1 MGVAA
6 VFFLATMFVV
16 ACNGPHNPKPD
27 ARPEEK
33 KPGAQQILKAN
44 DFPKAPA
51 GTTYTD
57 YKITWTDAQGKK
69 QERTVTAD
77 EIKNGFVLPGGIQP
91 GTKPKITPRVKNA
104 DGTITEKPDAATEPN
119 PSTSI
124 DWKLP
129 IQAGIDELSKDKP
142 DFDAALAK
150 FKEAY
155 DAEQNNT
162 TKAYYAVVQ
171 LATISV
177 KPAAVSFMRDRMGFA
192 SYPEKLN
199 ALINLEWFKEETKS
213 RTETHTRKIDIH
225 SNSFKQNNYGA
236 YQRIAGHIADT
247 ADSSKV
253 SIRINGG
260 IARFEIGT
268 FGPLSGKWVQLGY
281 DALCKKIANTQP
293 KDRKLYYN
301 SDDLPYTGKYL
312 IVDAFDAAG
321 TFMVPW
327 SDVKDM
333 PGYNTAQ
340 KYQQDSHEWIS
351 YEYQYE
357 KIYTYKEF
365 FPEMKAAAEWYKDFD
380 PLLQI
385 PAYIIEH
392 SNSANVN
399 QLIDELYS
407 IVFGDE
413 FTNASKLLNSL
424 DASKPVTI
432 DQRLIKVL
440 HLNGNVFA
448 DGMDAQV
455 QKDQLLGLIGGLTV
469 AKGGFELIQSYSFN
483 TDLNILKWHWEK
495 NADDALKNLGSYN
508 QAQDP
513 FNNGFLT
520 GRNPSKITDAKA
532 DMVKGADMLLA
543 AYKSLTD
550 ADTLPS
556 KAKEELRKNTDSIR
570 AIVQEIRNAIA
581 TGRKANLLIGEN
593 NPLKEGL
600 ARYPYQP
607 GQPTPPAP
615 IPMTTFEIN
624 MGKIFSYEYFKLS
637 NLFAMNGSKPRI
649 YPADGTHGSPYMKLT
664 LKSFMNDFV
673 TMKWADGTE
682 GLDDEEIPLGG
693 AYGSRILNF
702 YK

>member
-1 MGVAA
+1 MGLAA

-16 ACNGPHNPKPD
+16 ACNGPHNPKPA

-33 KPGAQQILKAN
+33 KPGAQQILKAD

-51 GTTYTD
+51 GKTYTG

-69 QERTVTAD
+69 QEKTVTAN
-77 EIKNGFVLPGGIQP
+77 EIKNGFVLSGGIQP
-91 GTKPKITPRVKNA
+91 GTKPKITPLVKNA
-104 DGTITEKPDAATEPN
+104 DGTVTEQKDAETEPT
-119 PSTSI
+119 PSTST
-124 DWKLP
+124 DWKLY
-129 IQAGIDELSKDKP
+129 IQAGIAELEKSNP
-142 DFDAALAK
+142 DFDTALTK

-155 DAEQNNT
+155 GAEQNNT
-162 TKAYYAVVQ
+162 TKAYYAAVQ
-171 LATISV
+171 LASISI
-177 KPAAVSFMRDRMGFA
+177 KPATVTFMRDRMGFA
-192 SYPEKLN
+192 TYPEKLN
-199 ALINLEWFKEETKS
+199 ALVNLDWFKEYIVPWGVPG
-213 RTETHTRKIDIH
+213 RCDIY
-225 SNSFKQNNYGA
+225 SLTFMPDSYGD
-236 YQRIAGHIADT
+236 YRRVNGHIADA

-253 SIRINGG
+253 SIQILNSDRDLL
-260 IARFEIGT
+260 EMGT
-268 FGPLSGKWVQLGY
+268 FGPLSGKWVRLGS
-281 DALCKKIANTQP
+281 DALCQQIANTQP
-293 KDRKLYYN
+293 KDRKTHYDSN
-301 SDDLPYTGKYL
+301 DLPYTGKYL
-312 IVDAFDAAG
+312 IVDAFDAGG
-321 TFMVPW
+321 TYMVP
-327 SDVKDM
+327 SSSVTGMAGAD
-333 PGYNTAQ
+333 TAQ
-340 KYQQDSHEWIS
+340 KYRWNNQNWIY
-351 YEYQYE
+351 YEYQ
-357 KIYTYKEF
+357 KDDVQK
-365 FPEMKAAAEWYKDFD
+365 FPEMKAAAEWYKDFH

-399 QLIDELYS
+399 QLIDELYG

-432 DQRLIKVL
+432 DQRLIQVL

-495 NADDALKNLGSYN
+495 NVDDALKNLGSYN

-550 ADTLPS
+550 SDTLPS

-570 AIVQEIRNAIA
+570 AIVQEIRDAIA

-593 NPLKEGL
+593 NPLKEEL
-600 ARYPYQP
+600 ERRPYQP
-607 GQPTPPAP
+607 GQTTPPDP
-615 IPMTTFEIN
+615 IPIMTFEIN

-649 YPADGTHGSPYMKLT
+649 YPADGTHESPYMKLT

-673 TMKWADGTE
+673 TMKWADNYE
-682 GLDDEEIPLGG
+682 VFDDEEIPLGG

>member
-543 AYKSLTD
+543 AYKC
-550 ADTLPS
+550 
-556 KAKEELRKNTDSIR
+556 
-570 AIVQEIRNAIA
+570 
-581 TGRKANLLIGEN
+581 
-593 NPLKEGL
+593 
-600 ARYPYQP
+600 RY
-607 GQPTPPAP
+607 A
-615 IPMTTFEIN
+615 
-624 MGKIFSYEYFKLS
+624 S
-637 NLFAMNGSKPRI
+637 
-649 YPADGTHGSPYMKLT
+649 
-664 LKSFMNDFV
+664 V
-673 TMKWADGTE
+673 
-682 GLDDEEIPLGG
+682 
-693 AYGSRILNF
+693 
-702 YK
+702 